1 MKDNGSNTGRSRRKF
16 VLTSNF
22 ALYVVLL
29 IGALIF
35 TQALRSRASN
45 ILFSFAFFL
54 PLGSLIYVL
63 TARAA
68 LKVQMLT
75 ESAEV
80 TKKQPYEYKIRLINE
95 WIIPYPFVDA
105 MLYLPERDSVR
116 CARRTVKLA
125 MSPRADY
132 TVNNTV
138 RFPFRG
144 QYSIGVDCLYVYD
157 FFRMFRLRIDVGET
171 ETVSVLPRRLHT
183 DISQAGAV
191 SDSARKSRKAPN
203 SYEKIE
209 ISDIREYRNGD
220 PLKSIHWKLSSKSED
235 FMVKNYDSGTSRETF
250 VFCDMAEHFPR
261 QAPETPKMSET
272 APRVL
277 AQDGGSEAAG
287 ATVGGAAGVTTG
299 VTTGNPTGT
308 TSDVPSGDVDA
319 DADAQE
325 KRPRGK
331 GMARV
336 ARAAAAAAQ
345 KAAQKSAQK
354 AEEAAAA
361 TASAAFDPDRL
372 ANDADYIDMNEFC
385 ADGVVELT
393 VAAVEKELRDG
404 GDCTLAWFDR
414 RADGGVFCFTLH
426 DLSDFEAVFRLFAT
440 APLCPGE
447 NDVSRL
453 SGLMNDAQ
461 DVKQIYVT
469 ASLSPD
475 AVRRLCD
482 MPSVGS
488 AAGAA
493 EVIFY
498 NPESRFAD
506 RELRRLYIEGCREQL
521 FSKGLTLTECTTLTG
536 GVENG

>member
-1 MKDNGSNTGRSRRKF
+1 MKDNSSNTGMSRKK
-16 VLTSNF
+16 LAPTSNF

-45 ILFSFAFFL
+45 IMFTFAFFL
-54 PLGSLIYVL
+54 PLGSLIYL
-63 TARAA
+63 MTSRSA

-80 TKKQPYEYKIRLINE
+80 AKGQPYEYKIRLINE
-95 WIIPYPFVDA
+95 WIVPYPFVDA

-116 CARRTVKLA
+116 CALRTVKIA

-132 TVNNTV
+132 TVKGCV

-157 FFRMFRLRIDVGET
+157 YFRMFRLRIDVDET

-191 SDSARKSRKAPN
+191 SDSARKSRKVPN

-209 ISDIREYRNGD
+209 ISDIREYHSGD
-220 PLKSIHWKLSSKSED
+220 SLKSIHWKLSSKSED

-261 QAPETPKMSET
+261 QAPEMLRPESASRTL
-272 APRVL
+272 V
-277 AQDGGSEAAG
+277 QDAG
-287 ATVGGAAGVTTG
+287 AK
-299 VTTGNPTGT
+299 
-308 TSDVPSGDVDA
+308 DA
-319 DADAQE
+319 DATAGEVPEGALGDTASEVSAADAPRKRLRAKNKSRKPRADAQ
-325 KRPRGK
+325 RT
-331 GMARV
+331 
-336 ARAAAAAAQ
+336 AQ
-345 KAAQKSAQK
+345 NCSEQ
-354 AEEAAAA
+354 AEEHVAA
-361 TASAAFDPDRL
+361 DPDRL
-372 ANDADYIDMNEFC
+372 ANDDDYADMNEFC

-404 GDCTLAWFDR
+404 CECTLAWFDR
-414 RADGGVFCFTLH
+414 RADGGVFCFTMR
-426 DLSDFEAVFRLFAT
+426 DLADFEAVFRLFAT
-440 APLCPGE
+440 ASLCSSE
-447 NDVSRL
+447 NDISRL

-469 ASLSPD
+469 ASLTPD
-475 AVRRLCD
+475 TVRRLCD
-482 MPSVGS
+482 MPSVGG

-498 NPESRFAD
+498 NPEGRFAD
-506 RELRRLYIEGCREQL
+506 RDARRLYIEGCREQL

-536 GVENG
+536 GVGNV

>member
-1 MKDNGSNTGRSRRKF
+1 MKDNSSNTGRSRRKF

-45 ILFSFAFFL
+45 ILFTFAFFL

-80 TKKQPYEYKIRLINE
+80 AKKQPYEYKIRLINE

-116 CARRTVKLA
+116 CALRTVKLA

-157 FFRMFRLRIDVGET
+157 FFRMFRVRIDVGET

-209 ISDIREYRNGD
+209 ISDIREYRSGD

-261 QAPETPKMSET
+261 QAPEMPKMSEI
-272 APRVL
+272 APRAL
-277 AQDGGSEAAG
+277 AQDGSEAAG
-287 ATVGGAAGVTTG
+287 ATKAGTPGVASGVTTG
-299 VTTGNPTGT
+299 VT
-308 TSDVPSGDVDA
+308 SDIPSGDAAANA
-319 DADAQE
+319 DANAAAPE
-325 KRPRGK
+325 KRSRGK
-331 GMARV
+331 GRARG
-336 ARAAAAAAQ
+336 ARAAAQ

-354 AEEAAAA
+354 ADVAVAAAA
-361 TASAAFDPDRL
+361 SAVFDPDRL
-372 ANDADYIDMNEFC
+372 ANDADYVDMNEFC

-404 GDCTLAWFDR
+404 CECTLAWFDR
-414 RADGGVFCFTLH
+414 RADGGVFCFTMH

-482 MPSVGS
+482 MPSVGG

-498 NPESRFAD
+498 NPEGRFAD
-506 RELRRLYIEGCREQL
+506 REVRRLYIEGCREQL

-536 GVENG
+536 GVGNG